1 MPRKQTRTTADDN
14 APAAMRS
21 RRLSQSQLEELKAI
35 LENKW
40 WPFKRADAKLLE
52 KAHRK
57 LKQAQAS
64 PIEDALI

>member
-1 MPRKQTRTTADDN
+1 MQKTSATAEGS
-14 APAAMRS
+14 APAATPSRQLKRS
-21 RRLSQSQLEELKAI
+21 QQEELRKI

-64 PIEDALI
+64 PTEDALI

>member
-1 MPRKQTRTTADDN
+1 MQSQTSATEDGN
-14 APAAMRS
+14 APAATRS
-21 RRLSQSQLEELKAI
+21 QRWSRSQQEELKKI

-57 LKQAQAS
+57 LKQAQAN
-64 PIEDALI
+64 PTEDALI

>member
-1 MPRKQTRTTADDN
+1 MQSQTKATAEGS
-14 APAAMRS
+14 APADTPS
-21 RRLSQSQLEELKAI
+21 RQSKKLQQEELKAI
-35 LENKW
+35 LENRW

-64 PIEDALI
+64 PTEDALI

>member
-1 MPRKQTRTTADDN
+1 MPHKQTRTTADDN
-14 APAAMRS
+14 APAATPSRQLKRS
-21 RRLSQSQLEELKAI
+21 QQEELRKI

-64 PIEDALI
+64 PTEDALI